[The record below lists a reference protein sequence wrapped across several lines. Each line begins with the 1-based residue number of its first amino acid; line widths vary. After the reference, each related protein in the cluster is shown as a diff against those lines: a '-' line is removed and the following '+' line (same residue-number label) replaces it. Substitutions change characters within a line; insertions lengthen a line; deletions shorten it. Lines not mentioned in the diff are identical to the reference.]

1 MRRSLLAPMSLAAC
15 CFASL
20 GACASTTPRYAEN
33 GSQYGD
39 VVISAQQI
47 DAEHAPNAWELL
59 RQLVPRYS
67 YVEDRSG
74 RAISINGHRGRSSI
88 SLANSESPIV
98 VVEGRDRLD
107 RTAQRIAG
115 DEHRRHKRERGR
127 DLHSHAI
134 RLVAA
139 SRLPP
144 PAEMHNGAPVDTWRP
159 VYVLLQ
165 FQSYASFCLQEPGV

>member
-1 MRRSLLAPMSLAAC
+1 MRRTLVAPMSLAAC
-15 CFASL
+15 CLASL
-20 GACASTTPRYAEN
+20 AACASTKTRYADN

-88 SLANSESPIV
+88 SLAGSESPIV
-98 VVEGRDRLD
+98 VVDG
-107 RTAQRIAG
+107 ARIAAVDVLQQMPKDAIDWIELRKG
-115 DEHRRHKRERGR
+115 SRGT
-127 DLHSHAI
+127 STEGTN
-134 RLVAA
+134 A
-139 SRLPP
+139 S
-144 PAEMHNGAPVDTWRP
+144 A
-159 VYVLLQ
+159 
-165 FQSYASFCLQEPGV
+165 GVIYIHTRSGS